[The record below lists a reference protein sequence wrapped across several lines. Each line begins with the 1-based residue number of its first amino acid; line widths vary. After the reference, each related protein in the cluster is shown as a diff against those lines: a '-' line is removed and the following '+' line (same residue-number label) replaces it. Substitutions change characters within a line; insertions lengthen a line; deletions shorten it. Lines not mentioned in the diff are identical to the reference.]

1 MVKVTGPMHSDTASG
16 TYAKAL
22 TFSRWKNGAYVRSRV
37 IPANPRT
44 EAQVLQR
51 SAIAAA
57 GRFNTMVE
65 FGSAADVAE
74 KAAAPSGQSG
84 ASYFARLQAQRLVA
98 SKAAYLTGGNA
109 TVKGYF
115 DTAASD
121 MGLLPVT
128 IPGATTGDN
137 LTVTAGLILW
147 NAYEA
152 MHVLDDSLA
161 PTIASAAT
169 TGNIDTFQAALEA

>member
-37 IPANPRT
+37 IPSNPRT
-44 EAQVLQR
+44 VGQVTQR

-65 FGSAADVAE
+65 FGSPADVSE

-84 ASYFARLQAQRLVA
+84 ASYFARLQAQRLA
-98 SKAAYLTGGNA
+98 TSTTDYANA
-109 TVKGYF
+109 TYSAEKGYF
-115 DTAASD
+115 DAAAAT

-128 IPGATTGDN
+128 VPGATTMDN
-137 LTVTAGLILW
+137 ITVPAGLILW

-152 MHVLDDSLA
+152 MHALDDTLA
-161 PTIASAAT
+161 PSEAKAAT
-169 TGNIDTFQAALEA
+169 SGNVTTFTTSLDA